1 MIVLQGAA
9 IVICCIL
16 KVQAITVDDYP
27 EDARQIMQ
35 QLHDA
40 CIAKS
45 GVTQEMFALGAK
57 KEFPEDHALK
67 CYMHCIMDEVAVI
80 DEDTGLI
87 DTEAY
92 VAVIPDFVKGRWR
105 PVIEHCGT
113 QPGTDR
119 CDVAFN
125 TFKCYYEQD
134 PDLYALF

>member
-1 MIVLQGAA
+1 MIVLKGAV

-16 KVQAITVDDYP
+16 NTLAVTMDDYP

-57 KEFPEDHALK
+57 KEFPEDQALK
-67 CYMHCIMDEVAVI
+67 CYMHCLLDELAVI

-87 DTEAY
+87 DIESY
-92 VAVIPDFVKGRWR
+92 VGLLPDVVKGKWK
-105 PVIEHCGT
+105 PVMENCGT
-113 QPGTDR
+113 QPGADR
-119 CDVAFN
+119 CDSIFN
-125 TFKCYYEQD
+125 TFKCWYEKD
-134 PDLYALF
+134 PDLYVLF